1 MTELDATWIRTGP
14 VSERALEKLGYSGRL
29 HHHSNVYHQPE
40 HGLREP
46 VDLYGL
52 SQGQLVA
59 LIVLTEKRGSRT
71 HPQAIHASYP
81 IPLGPRRWHAQCAS
95 MRLSGASGA
104 RVSVKSAIIN
114 NACLLF

>member
-81 IPLGPRRWHAQCAS
+81 IPLGPRRWQCAS